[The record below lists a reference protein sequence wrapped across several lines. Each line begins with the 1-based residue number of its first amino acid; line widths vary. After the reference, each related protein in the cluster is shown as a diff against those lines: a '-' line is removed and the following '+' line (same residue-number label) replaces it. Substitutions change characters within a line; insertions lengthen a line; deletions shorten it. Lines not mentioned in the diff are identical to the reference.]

1 MAVRLRL
8 RLIIAVVAIP
18 VFFALASAGGAGTR
32 ADTVLI
38 GTVGTATAPD
48 AFHIS
53 LIDASGNAVNSL
65 PAAGDV
71 QIQVTDYSTIH
82 NFHFFGPGGVSQS
95 TDIEGTGSVTW
106 TVTLVNGTYTYQC
119 DAHATSMHGT
129 LRVGP
134 PPPPPPKATKLSAT
148 VKPGGAVALRK
159 GAALTKS
166 LPAGRYVITVA
177 DTSKS
182 ENFHITGPGVNATTT
197 LAFKGTK
204 RLPVTFKKGTYRYRS
219 DAHPKLGRVVKV
231 LASTGG

>member
-1 MAVRLRL
+1 MSVRL

-18 VFFALASAGGAGTR
+18 IFLALAAAGGAGTR

-38 GTVGTATAPD
+38 GTVGTATSPD
-48 AFHIS
+48 AYHIS
-53 LIDASGNAVNSL
+53 LTDSGGNAVNSL
-65 PAAGDV
+65 PAGGEV

-134 PPPPPPKATKLSAT
+134 PPPPAPKPTKLSAT
-148 VKPGGAVALRK
+148 VKAGGAVALRK
-159 GAALTKS
+159 GAALAKA
-166 LPAGRYVITVA
+166 LPTGRYAITVA
-177 DTSKS
+177 DTSTK
-182 ENFHITGPGVNATTT
+182 ENFHITGPGVNAKTTA
-197 LAFKGTK
+197 AFKGTK
-204 RLPVTFKKGTYRYRS
+204 RLSVTFRKGTYRYRS

-231 LASTGG
+231 VAAPGG